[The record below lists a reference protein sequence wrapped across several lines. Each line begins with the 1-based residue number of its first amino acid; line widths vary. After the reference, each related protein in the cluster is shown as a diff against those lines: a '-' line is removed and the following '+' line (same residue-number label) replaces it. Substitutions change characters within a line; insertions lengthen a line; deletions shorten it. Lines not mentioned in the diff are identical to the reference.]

1 MRCRV
6 GLNGFGS
13 RIARRAG
20 GKRMEISVP
29 FEILGTGFGLV
40 EVADEMV
47 DRGWFGGVRLRVVVL
62 MRRS

>member
-1 MRCRV
+1 
-6 GLNGFGS
+6 LNGFGS

>member
-1 MRCRV
+1 
-6 GLNGFGS
+6 
-13 RIARRAG
+13 
-20 GKRMEISVP
+20 MEISVP